1 LGQEATQIIYAY
13 LENNHSIQ
21 KHEIAK
27 KLDSFNHAL
36 EEFLGTGAVV
46 IEKAI
51 QEILELGGLEEN
63 RGVDFSEQNRIIK
76 LA

>member
-1 LGQEATQIIYAY
+1 
-13 LENNHSIQ
+13 
-21 KHEIAK
+21 
-27 KLDSFNHAL
+27 
-36 EEFLGTGAVV
+36 LGTGAVV

-51 QEILELGGLEEN
+51 QESLELGGLEEN